1 MSRGPEPDDEGAS
14 PLPRRR
20 RHVRPIAICVV
31 RDRERIFVSEGRDS
45 HKQVTFYRPL
55 GGTIE
60 FGEKGEQAVT
70 REFLEEIGVEITR
83 LRYLGTLENIFT
95 LEGVPEHEI
104 VLVYAGEFADVS
116 MYKRGLIVG
125 QEAGV
130 RIEAMWKSLAL
141 FREGR
146 APLYPDGLLELLD
159 QHG

>member
-1 MSRGPEPDDEGAS
+1 VSRRPEPGEEGAS
-14 PLPRRR
+14 PPPRRR
-20 RHVRPIAICVV
+20 RHVRPIAICVI
-31 RDRERIFVSEGRDS
+31 RDRDRIFVSEGRDS
-45 HKQVTFYRPL
+45 HKQETFYRPL

-60 FGEKGEQAVT
+60 FGEKGEQAVI
-70 REFLEEIGVEITR
+70 REFFEEIGAEITK

-116 MYKRGLIVG
+116 MYSRALIVG
-125 QEAGV
+125 QEAGE
-130 RIEAMWKSLAL
+130 RIEAMWKPLAL

-146 APLYPDGLLELLD
+146 APLYPDGLLELVD